1 MASAHEPSAAPEAA
15 PPQRLAD
22 QLHDLAA
29 VSESLTYRL
38 LELEERLA
46 EQERRLTALDRPDP
60 GAGSD
65 ASEALAARLGE
76 TEQRIERVEALL
88 AGLEHPGP
96 GRRLQALPGVER
108 ASSSLSQEHGEVI
121 ASDDA
126 EDPFYEEGE
135 QPFMDE
141 RTA

>member
-1 MASAHEPSAAPEAA
+1 MASAHEPSAAPEPA

-29 VSESLTYRL
+29 VSETLTYRL

-96 GRRLQALPGVER
+96 GRRLQALPGSER
-108 ASSSLSQEHGEVI
+108 FSSLSEQHGEAIDSEV
-121 ASDDA
+121 A